1 MPMSHRSW
9 KERKSSCIFWMEKI
23 IMKGSM
29 YLFHFISYIFLILQ
43 KTFPS
48 SYICLQVSRHDFN
61 CFLQDFSFC
70 HFGLPRPVVH
80 FDAGQVSSG
89 SLKLRT
95 MTILADGGNAL
106 VLFKYWEVCRPESSC
121 EAIADEIRVHFRQ
134 CAARSWHFR
143 QCSGRKYKIW

>member
-1 MPMSHRSW
+1 
-9 KERKSSCIFWMEKI
+9 
-23 IMKGSM
+23 MKGSM

-48 SYICLQVSRHDFN
+48 SYICLQVSRHD
-61 CFLQDFSFC
+61 
-70 HFGLPRPVVH
+70 FGLPRPVVH

-106 VLFKYWEVCRPESSC
+106 VLFKY
-121 EAIADEIRVHFRQ
+121 
-134 CAARSWHFR
+134 
-143 QCSGRKYKIW
+143 